1 MGTLVRYSAAAF
13 ATALLIADAPHA
25 HSGYN
30 YNINH
35 DKFTGN
41 TIITYNLS
49 VGEECR
55 LTKSIKSSINIC
67 KFLHIRQERRT
78 PSLLLYTLANEWEI
92 LYYKKGWPNQ
102 DGTAPVLV
110 TYKNGSTKR
119 YYLPTSYNG
128 DVIRGNI
135 VQERI
140 GVELGSIRDQL
151 PQISHFEIQY
161 GSIEYYFKLDPVV
174 LEEL

>member
-1 MGTLVRYSAAAF
+1 MVLARFSASAF
-13 ATALLIADAPHA
+13 VLALLIADAPYA
-25 HSGYN
+25 HSGYA

-55 LTKSIKSSINIC
+55 LTKTIKSSLNIC
-67 KFLHIRQERRT
+67 KFLHVRQEPRT
-78 PSLLLYTLANEWEI
+78 PSVLLYTLANSWEI

-102 DGTAPVLV
+102 DGTAPVIV
-110 TYKNGSTKR
+110 TYTNGTTKR
-119 YYLPTSYNG
+119 YYLPTSYSG

-140 GVELGSIRDQL
+140 GIELGSIRDQL
-151 PQISHFEIQY
+151 PHISHFEIQY
-161 GSIEYYFKLDPVV
+161 GSNEYYFKLDPVV

>member
-1 MGTLVRYSAAAF
+1 MLLARFSASVF
-13 ATALLIADAPHA
+13 ALALLIADTPNA
-25 HSGYN
+25 HSGYD

-35 DKFTGN
+35 DKFTGK
-41 TIITYNLS
+41 TIITYNLTI
-49 VGEECR
+49 GEECR
-55 LTKSIKSSINIC
+55 LAKSIRSSLNIC
-67 KFLHIRQERRT
+67 KFFHIREESRT
-78 PSLLLYTLANEWEI
+78 PTLLLYTLANSWEI

-110 TYKNGSTKR
+110 TYTNGSTKR

-140 GVELGSIRDQL
+140 SVELGSIRDQL
-151 PQISHFEIQY
+151 PRISHFEIQY
-161 GSIEYYFKLDPVV
+161 GSIEYYFKLDSVV